1 VAHTLQSQPLYK
13 FTTISAVFA
22 KIKALLVALD
32 KFMNKRAL
40 RRQSYK
46 ELSSL
51 SNRELRD
58 IGLCRGDIMAVVND
72 QFYRD
77 SIRER
82 ETTAEVNRNL
92 KGWT

>member
-1 VAHTLQSQPLYK
+1 MSHTLQSLPSYK
-13 FTTISAVFA
+13 ITAVLAVFT
-22 KIKALLVALD
+22 KIKALYAALN
-32 KFMNKRAL
+32 KFMVMRAL
-40 RRQSYK
+40 RRQSYR

-72 QFYRD
+72 QFWGD

-82 ETTAEVNRNL
+82 ETTSEVNRNL
-92 KGWT
+92 KGWI